1 MGFKEIDDYINK
13 NFFNISKNDNE
24 IVRKSIIFIN
34 KIRQA
39 IASNT
44 RIIVA
49 GDYDVD
55 GISSSVH
62 LVELIKDYAK
72 AKKRDITVDV
82 YIPSREMGYGLSAEK
97 FKEFQEEDCYVFALD
112 NGTHKS
118 FLETIEPHN
127 QKKLFI
133 LDHHPNGDTSKM
145 DFVLNPNKDGKMII
159 STAYLLDY
167 VYEVLIKVDK
177 DFGKNADRFK
187 YADLVAMSLV
197 SDMADLNNIRVR
209 HLIMKGFEKIN
220 RKERVFFKHL
230 FPKRDLQVTYNDIA
244 FEINPRINSIGRLSS
259 NPKDAVTILQ
269 YKEPSNRA
277 NKAMEYIN
285 SVNELRKN
293 HLNNFIN
300 IALEDIKN
308 RKDENKNI
316 IFYYNK
322 DIPLGLNGL
331 VAQRI
336 YEIYE
341 IPALV
346 ASDSKT
352 TGKVKGSGRGFNIKY
367 ILNMFRDND
376 IFTYGGHNEA
386 LGFEVKDLEV
396 FENIIKRANT
406 KNIPMEKEFKN
417 IILDNKYTIK
427 DYIEF
432 CKELS
437 AKSNTIPFKQKMFA
451 QLDNVDINIKKVFRN
466 NFCYLEIKDKDT
478 NEKISYFTKH
488 NIAKELTENKEKFYI
503 SMYYEFNPKKM
514 VQDFSGDIILD
525 KNIRRQNI
533 SNENDIDLFLI
544 Q

>member
-1 MGFKEIDDYINK
+1 MGFKEIDNYINQ
-13 NFFNISKNDNE
+13 NFFTLKKYDKE
-24 IVRKSIIFIN
+24 IVSKAILFIN
-34 KIRQA
+34 KIREA
-39 IASNT
+39 LNT
-44 RIIVA
+44 NSKLVIY
-49 GDYDVD
+49 GDYDCD
-55 GISSSVH
+55 GISSAT
-62 LVELIKDYAK
+62 LLEELIRDYAK
-72 AKKRDITVDV
+72 SKKREANIEVI
-82 YIPSREMGYGLSAEK
+82 IPSREMGYGLSPEVFEELQK
-97 FKEFQEEDCYVFALD
+97 EDCYIFTLD

-118 FLETIEPHN
+118 FLETIEPKN
-127 QKKLFI
+127 QEKLFI
-133 LDHHPNGDTSKM
+133 IDHHPNGDCSNMK
-145 DFVLNPNKDGKMII
+145 FVLNPNKDGKMVI

-167 VYEVLIKVDK
+167 VYEVLIQVDK

-220 RKERVFFKHL
+220 RKERMLFRHL
-230 FPKRDLQVTYNDIA
+230 FPKKDSKITYNDIA
-244 FEINPRINSIGRLSS
+244 FEINPRSNSSGRISS
-259 NPKDAVTILQ
+259 TPKDAVTILK

-277 NKAMEYIN
+277 KKSIEYLN
-285 SVNELRKN
+285 SLNELRKN

-300 IALEDIKN
+300 IALEEIKN
-308 RKDENKNI
+308 RETKDKNI

-346 ASDSKT
+346 ASNSKT
-352 TGKVKGSGRGFNIKY
+352 TDRIKGSGRGFNIKY

-386 LGFEVKDLEV
+386 LGFEIKDLEV
-396 FENIIKRANT
+396 FNEIMKRANT
-406 KNIPMEKEFKN
+406 KNIPMDKEFNN
-417 IILDNKYTIK
+417 IILEDKFTIS
-427 DYIEF
+427 DYIAF
-432 CKELS
+432 SRELS
-437 AKSNTIPFKQKMFA
+437 VKSNTIPFKQKLFV
-451 QLDNVDINIKKVFRN
+451 QLENVDINIKKIFRN
-466 NFCYLEIKDKDT
+466 NFCYLEIKDKNS

-488 NIAKELTENKEKFYI
+488 NIAKEMTENKEKFYI
-503 SMYYEFNPKKM
+503 SMYSEFNPKKV

-525 KNIRRQNI
+525 KNLNRHDV
-533 SNENDIDLFLI
+533 SNHQDLFLY